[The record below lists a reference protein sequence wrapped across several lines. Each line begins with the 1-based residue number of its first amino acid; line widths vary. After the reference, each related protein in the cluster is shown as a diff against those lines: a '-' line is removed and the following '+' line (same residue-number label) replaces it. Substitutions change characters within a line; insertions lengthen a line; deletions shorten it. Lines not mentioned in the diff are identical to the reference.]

1 MPHVK
6 AARDGSPV
14 ADFYGE
20 VEAIFRAEGIIL
32 TGIKNKSQNGG
43 VVDQRIVDHT
53 FKSIIKGE
61 KREEEASLSKNPYNA
76 ERV

>member
-6 AARDGSPV
+6 AAGDGSTP
-14 ADFYGE
+14 ADFYGK
-20 VEAIFRAEGIIL
+20 VEAIFRAERIIL

-61 KREEEASLSKNPYNA
+61 KREEEVTLPKNPYNA